1 MSDRIDQQD
10 SVSNANERSGRAAV
24 RAFGGWALIVG
35 GVLLFGAQVAI
46 ALLPAPSAAPAELAR
61 WVHEYASRL
70 SMSDELLFFAVVCL
84 TPGVVVLFGTTRFR
98 RPVSSL
104 LGCCSL
110 LLAMTLLGVVVVVGG
125 RLVYPVLG
133 ISLSNDAI
141 ALVVSL
147 FFGGLHSVLLF
158 IGVGLVAAG
167 FALRQG
173 NAWRWLPFAGFIAGA
188 VQLLAAYPWLTPAWV
203 NVSAAAALLAWMVTA
218 GWWLRSAPA

>member
-1 MSDRIDQQD
+1 MGDRIDPQG
-10 SVSNANERSGRAAV
+10 SVSTATERSDRAAE

-35 GVLLFGAQVAI
+35 GVLLFGAQVVI
-46 ALLPAPSAAPAELAR
+46 ALLPTPPVAPSGSAR
-61 WVHEYASRL
+61 WVNEYASRL

-84 TPGVVVLFGTTRFR
+84 TPGVVALFRTTRFR

-110 LLAMTLLGVVVVVGG
+110 LLAMTLLGVLVVVGG
-125 RLVYPVLG
+125 RMVYPVFG
-133 ISLSNDAI
+133 ISLSNDGI

-167 FALRQG
+167 FALRQPNG
-173 NAWRWLPFAGFIAGA
+173 WRWLPLASFSAGA
-188 VQLLAAYPWLTPAWV
+188 LQFLAAYPWLTPAWV
-203 NVSAAAALLAWMVTA
+203 NVAAAAALLTWTVTA